1 MGKPDFS
8 TIQKGVFL
16 MLVRDRMSSPCLTIG
31 PETPVQEAL
40 AQMHKDKVRRYPVVD
55 KRGHLLGVVSM
66 SDLLNATPSDATLL
80 SVWEVNYLLSK
91 LTVEKVMTKDVIT
104 ITEDTPI
111 EEAAR
116 IMADHKIGGL
126 PVVRGEEVVG
136 IITETNLFKAFLEL
150 LGARYPGLRVSVLV
164 EDTPGKLNALT
175 GAIYKAGGDI
185 IALGTFAGD
194 STATSKLTFKLD
206 NVNREAIEAAISPLV
221 VRILDIREVKIV

>member
-1 MGKPDFS
+1 
-8 TIQKGVFL
+8 

-55 KRGHLLGVVSM
+55 KRGRLLGVVSM

-126 PVVRGEEVVG
+126 PVVRNEEVVG

-206 NVNREAIEAAISPLV
+206 NVTREAVEAAISPLV

>member
-1 MGKPDFS
+1 
-8 TIQKGVFL
+8 